1 MLNCSTSGRFLH
13 FPVFS
18 QVQSRGEDPLQE
30 NRFSMLAFTIFSEA
44 IPCNQ
49 CSIGHTFSYT

>member
-1 MLNCSTSGRFLH
+1 MLQFSIRSRFLH

-18 QVQSRGEDPLQE
+18 QVQSHKEDPLQE

-49 CSIGHTFSYT
+49 SSIGHTFSYT

>member
-1 MLNCSTSGRFLH
+1 MLQFSISSRFLY

-18 QVQSRGEDPLQE
+18 QVQSHKEDPLQE

>member
-1 MLNCSTSGRFLH
+1 MLDCSISSRFLH